1 MPISKDRFQAIDED
15 GSSLPDLGPDTTQGT
30 VYRFLL
36 EHADQ
41 AFRQREIVES
51 VDVPAGSVGPTLQRL
66 EEHGLVGHRDRF
78 WMIADA
84 EHAAASAGLLG
95 AATADAID
103 GGFSDDT
110 IETWMETAV
119 DPIEN
124 RSDHSNGQD

>member
-1 MPISKDRFQAIDED
+1 MRPID
-15 GSSLPDLGPDTTQGT
+15 
-30 VYRFLL
+30 
-36 EHADQ
+36 
-41 AFRQREIVES
+41 
-51 VDVPAGSVGPTLQRL
+51 
-66 EEHGLVGHRDRF
+66 HRDRF
-78 WMIADA
+78 WTIADA

-124 RSDHSNGQD
+124 RSNHGDRQD